1 MNWVNKYKV
10 VRRAILTLVCC
21 LITYATWRVFGPA
34 KVVATS
40 EYVALLGLLGVATS
54 FYMKWR
60 KEEDQVDDAAT
71 KAADYIISNSAGG
84 RRVGDVQAKPSER
97 REGHSEGGTG

>member
-10 VRRAILTLVCC
+10 VRRCILALVCC

-60 KEEDQVDDAAT
+60 KEEDELDDDTNQATARHLAGSGSGTRGVDDAT
-71 KAADYIISNSAGG
+71 
-84 RRVGDVQAKPSER
+84 RPR
-97 REGHSEGGTG
+97 